1 MLSAAEN
8 IRLTSSGPGTAGGA
22 LLRQYWQPVALSEEL
37 DPTRPLKCVA
47 LLGEPL
53 VLFRDEHGELGLIE
67 RHCPHRGADL
77 SYGRLEDGGLRCVFH
92 GWLFDAHGNC
102 LQQPAEPLDSRMHE
116 HIQQRAYP
124 CLESNGVIFAYLGE
138 GSPPKLPALDCL
150 HAPHSHVFAFKG
162 MMECNWMQALEVGI
176 DPAHASYLH
185 RFLADDDPD
194 DAYGKQ
200 FRAKTALTDMPLT
213 QLLREYPRPRIN
225 VEDTPFGLRLLA
237 VRELDAELSHIR
249 VTNLL
254 FPQAIVIPMSD
265 SMTITQWHVPID
277 DRRCFWYAMFTSFD
291 EPVDHV
297 RMREQRLELY
307 QLPDYVPRVGRH
319 NDYGF
324 DPQQQ
329 RTQTYTGMGEDINVH
344 DQWAVESMGALQD
357 RTREHLGHSDV
368 AIRAFRNKLAKAID
382 ACATSSSNAPGPV
395 FDHASQPFAVD
406 AIGTTAELATY
417 WRERERERRQ
427 ATTWMPR

>member
-1 MLSAAEN
+1 VLSAAEN

-213 QLLREYPRPRIN
+213 QLLREYPRPRLN
-225 VEDTPFGLRLLA
+225 GEDNFQTTFH
-237 VRELDAELSHIR
+237 VLDATTTTVLTRNNSVRRPIPAWVKISMCTTSGRLSLWAHCKTAR
-249 VTNLL
+249 VS
-254 FPQAIVIPMSD
+254 I
-265 SMTITQWHVPID
+265 W
-277 DRRCFWYAMFTSFD
+277 
-291 EPVDHV
+291 
-297 RMREQRLELY
+297 
-307 QLPDYVPRVGRH
+307 
-319 NDYGF
+319 
-324 DPQQQ
+324 
-329 RTQTYTGMGEDINVH
+329 
-344 DQWAVESMGALQD
+344 
-357 RTREHLGHSDV
+357 
-368 AIRAFRNKLAKAID
+368 AIRTLR
-382 ACATSSSNAPGPV
+382 
-395 FDHASQPFAVD
+395 
-406 AIGTTAELATY
+406 
-417 WRERERERRQ
+417 
-427 ATTWMPR
+427 